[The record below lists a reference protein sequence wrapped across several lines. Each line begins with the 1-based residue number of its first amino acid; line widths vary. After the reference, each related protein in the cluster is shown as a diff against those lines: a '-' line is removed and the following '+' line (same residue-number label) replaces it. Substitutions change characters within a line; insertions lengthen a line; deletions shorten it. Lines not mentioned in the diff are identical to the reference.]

1 MPRPLDPSL
10 KRTGAHHQRKHTLR
24 LPARTACFLD
34 PSDGAADRAWQSS
47 KAPTTPVYASAQRI
61 AQPGALRAVGWQPD
75 SMPESHAA
83 NTELFLLVPGSLLL
97 DTAQDRDADGSD
109 EAAHEHEAAA

>member
-1 MPRPLDPSL
+1 MTKLQPRSCPVSKANKESMRP
-10 KRTGAHHQRKHTLR
+10 R

-34 PSDGAADRAWQSS
+34 PSDGAADRAWQNS
-47 KAPTTPVYASAQRI
+47 KAPTTPVLYASAQRI

-97 DTAQDRDADGSD
+97 DAAQDRDADGSD
-109 EAAHEHEAAA
+109 EAAHEHEATA

>member
-1 MPRPLDPSL
+1 M
-10 KRTGAHHQRKHTLR
+10 
-24 LPARTACFLD
+24 
-34 PSDGAADRAWQSS
+34 
-47 KAPTTPVYASAQRI
+47 PVYASAQRG

-75 SMPESHAA
+75 SMQESHAA

-97 DTAQDRDADGSD
+97 DAVQNRDADGSD

>member
-1 MPRPLDPSL
+1 MRP
-10 KRTGAHHQRKHTLR
+10 R
-24 LPARTACFLD
+24 LPARNACFLD

-47 KAPTTPVYASAQRI
+47 KAPITPVYASAQRI

-83 NTELFLLVPGSLLL
+83 NTELFLLVSGSLLL
-97 DTAQDRDADGSD
+97 DAAQDRDADGSD

>member
-1 MPRPLDPSL
+1 M
-10 KRTGAHHQRKHTLR
+10 
-24 LPARTACFLD
+24 
-34 PSDGAADRAWQSS
+34 
-47 KAPTTPVYASAQRI
+47 PVYASAQRG

-97 DTAQDRDADGSD
+97 DAVQDRDADGSD